1 MPQPLMM
8 PNMNYLDLVEV
19 LETRNINFNKPFTQD
34 FCDEVVDVLDK
45 VITYDKLM
53 NYKDDE
59 KYIRITLSTPGGSI
73 FALFEVLDKIETMK
87 KLNYT
92 IHCHVTSMAASC
104 GFILFV
110 SGNYRTISP
119 MGFLLN
125 HQGSSMSAGTVKE
138 MEISLDLMKK
148 IEAQLNG
155 YIRANTTLSED
166 EIMRPYRT
174 NTDVWYTSQDALN
187 LGLVDEIVNL

>member
-1 MPQPLMM
+1 MNPLSALLMSG
-8 PNMNYLDLVEV
+8 
-19 LETRNINFNKPFTQD
+19 KPFTQD
-34 FCDEVVDVLDK
+34 FCDEVVDILDK

-53 NYKDDE
+53 NFENDE

-73 FALFEVLDKIETMK
+73 FSLFSVLEKVEAMK
-87 KLNYT
+87 QLGYT
-92 IHCHVTSMAASC
+92 IHCHVSSMAASC

-125 HQGSSMSAGTVKE
+125 HQGSSMAAGTVKE

-148 IEAQLNG
+148 IESHINN
-155 YIRANTTLSED
+155 YIKENTTLSED

-174 NTDVWYTSQDALN
+174 NTDVWYTSQEALD
-187 LGLVDEIVNL
+187 LGLVSKIVNL